1 MTDLLIAAAA
11 APSITIELPTAMT
24 AVLGLIGL
32 LFALI
37 AWCLKETVADNKSV
51 HKELGERIG
60 KVESELAKVRESV
73 GRIEGYLYRPYVAAG
88 SIYREL
94 VPRWRTTPQRLVFLA
109 AGVDSPHVPPD

>member
-32 LFALI
+32 LLALI
-37 AWCLKETVADNKSV
+37 AWFLKEAVADNKSV

-60 KVESELAKVRESV
+60 KVESELANVRESV
-73 GRIEGYLYRPYVAAG
+73 GRIEGYLYRPSVAAG
-88 SIYREL
+88 PIPPPTELRE
-94 VPRWRTTPQRLVFLA
+94 
-109 AGVDSPHVPPD
+109 